1 MSTSDRDKWQERYR
15 AGAYAGRDH
24 PSALLA
30 EHLPNI
36 VATQRAV
43 AGEQAELRA
52 LDVACGA
59 GRNSLYLAGLGYRVD
74 GLDIAGEALARA
86 EQAALDAGLDV
97 SWIEHDLDQGL
108 PRRLPDY
115 DLIVIV
121 RYLDMSLVQAAAQ
134 RLRPG
139 GYLVCEVHLISDEPV
154 IGPRDANF
162 RARPGE
168 LRMGAGDL
176 EIVEHWEGRTK
187 DPDGRDVA
195 LARLVA
201 CRLLD
206 IP

>member
-1 MSTSDRDKWQERYR
+1 MSSDDRNRWQERYR
-15 AGAYAGRDH
+15 AGAYVGRDH
-24 PSALLA
+24 PSVLLA
-30 EHLPNI
+30 EHMPDI

-43 AGEQAELRA
+43 TGEDAELRA

-59 GRNSLYLAGLGYRVD
+59 GRNALYLAGLGYRVD
-74 GLDIAGEALARA
+74 GLDIAAEALARA
-86 EQAALDAGLDV
+86 DEAARQAGLDV
-97 SWIEHDLDQGL
+97 TWVEHDLDQGL

-115 DLIVIV
+115 DLIVV
-121 RYLDMSLVQAAAQ
+121 MRYLDLSLVHAAAQ

-168 LRMGAGDL
+168 LRAAAGDL
-176 EIVEHWEGRTK
+176 EVVEHWEGRTK

-201 CRLLD
+201 CRLYD